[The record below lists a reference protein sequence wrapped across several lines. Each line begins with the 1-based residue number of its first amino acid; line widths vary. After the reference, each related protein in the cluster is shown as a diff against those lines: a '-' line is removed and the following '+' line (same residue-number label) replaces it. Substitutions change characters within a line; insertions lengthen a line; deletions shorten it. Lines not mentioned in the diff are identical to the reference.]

1 MFAVATTALSFKD
14 HFSEQSAQYANY
26 RPRYPAELFQFL
38 VDQCRRHELAWDCA
52 TGSGQAAV
60 ALGEFFACVIATDAS
75 DTQIACAIPHANVS
89 YRVATAEASGLDD
102 ASVDVLTVGQA
113 LHWFDRERFYAE
125 AKRVLAPGGLL
136 AAWCYGLC
144 HVTDECDGVV
154 LELYSDIVN
163 EFWPPERRLVEER
176 YAGIAMPAA
185 EIEVPRFNIYADW
198 AVDDMLGYLR
208 TWSACSRYRKAH
220 ACDPVTLIAG
230 KLHDAWGTGSRPV
243 RWPLTLRV
251 CRL

>member
-1 MFAVATTALSFKD
+1 MFAVATTLSFKD

-26 RPRYPAELFQFL
+26 RPQYPVELFQFL
-38 VDQCRRHELAWDCA
+38 VDQCRRRELAWDCA

-60 ALGEFFACVIATDAS
+60 ALGEFFVSVIAADAS

-125 AKRVLAPGGLL
+125 AGRVLAPGGLL
-136 AAWCYGLC
+136 AAWCYDLC
-144 HVTDECDGVV
+144 HVTDECDAVV
-154 LELYSDIVN
+154 NELCSDIVN
-163 EFWPPERRLVEER
+163 EFWPPERRLIEER

>member
-1 MFAVATTALSFKD
+1 LFAVATTPLSFKD
-14 HFSEQSAQYANY
+14 HFSEKSAQYANY
-26 RPRYPAELFQFL
+26 RPQYPAELFQFL
-38 VDQCRRHELAWDCA
+38 VDQCHRHELAWDCA
-52 TGSGQAAV
+52 TGNGQAAV
-60 ALGEFFACVIATDAS
+60 ALGEFFESVIATDAS
-75 DTQIACAIPHANVS
+75 DTQIDCAMPQTNVS

-113 LHWFDRERFYAE
+113 LHWFDREKFYAE
-125 AKRVLAPGGLL
+125 AGRVLAPGGLL

-154 LELYSDIVN
+154 DELYSDIVN
-163 EFWPPERRLVEER
+163 EFWPPERRLIEER

-185 EIEVPRFNIYADW
+185 EIEVPRFNMCADW

-208 TWSACSRYRKAH
+208 TWSACSHYQKAH
-220 ACDPVTLIAG
+220 AHDPVSLIAG

-243 RWPLTLRV
+243 RWPLTLKI
-251 CRL
+251 CRF